1 MAMIKGIHG
10 FKLLFFRVMVA
21 KWSTG
26 RIWIALSIFEEI
38 PDSLSALSGKSRLK
52 YLDFSQITRLN
63 YYLYPK
69 PESF

>member
-26 RIWIALSIFEEI
+26 RIWITLSIWQEFTNRI
-38 PDSLSALSGKSRLK
+38 SVLYGKYRNNTLISAK
-52 YLDFSQITRLN
+52 
-63 YYLYPK
+63 
-69 PESF
+69 